1 MQQNE
6 VAFRKVCT
14 VPFQILPCLAEW
26 VSEHELRQGAQERIL
41 PEEHNMVLWG
51 GEASAWVEIM
61 LKLVL
66 LLSRNIQ
73 ERKRMKHRDSLDS
86 LLS

>member
-14 VPFQILPCLAEW
+14 VPFQILSCLAEW
-26 VSEHELRQGAQERIL
+26 VSEHELCQGAQERIL

-51 GEASAWVEIM
+51 GEASVEIM